1 MTLASF
7 NLKAQD
13 GDEQSAEDRQLAEY
27 VSGIVGSTE
36 SVSVL
41 LVGKGVTTEMLDA
54 ENFKDQFKRL
64 DEQVGFIVVHSES
77 LVEALAQLTSK
88 KILVDAKSPK
98 NGEDSPSSIKLNW
111 LIVQAEGSKL
121 IRVTGSNS
129 MESLL
134 KPR

>member
-1 MTLASF
+1 
-7 NLKAQD
+7 
-13 GDEQSAEDRQLAEY
+13 
-27 VSGIVGSTE
+27 
-36 SVSVL
+36 
-41 LVGKGVTTEMLDA
+41 MLDA